1 MFGRTNMERNSMRKP
16 LIVVVTL
23 VACLIAAAAALAS
36 TQTIHDPNHD
46 SKSDVDLKSATVDY
60 DGTTISFTVV
70 AYPGHNPT
78 GGCIELKKGHFIG
91 CFKQGSH
98 YVGENTSGKTFN
110 VKLTHPRKHTNE
122 FSFKASKL
130 GNPVPG
136 SIYWRA
142 AFLESDQ
149 PADAIPNK
157 GYKKFKLTA

>member
-1 MFGRTNMERNSMRKP
+1 
-16 LIVVVTL
+16 
-23 VACLIAAAAALAS
+23 
-36 TQTIHDPNHD
+36 
-46 SKSDVDLKSATVDY
+46 
-60 DGTTISFTVV
+60 
-70 AYPGHNPT
+70 
-78 GGCIELKKGHFIG
+78 
-91 CFKQGSH
+91 
-98 YVGENTSGKTFN
+98 